1 MSSKQDK
8 FDELEEELKNRK
20 QAILKK
26 LNEVEKRKLN
36 MIQMRNEKI
45 EKGIQKVEENFENIH
60 KNISK
65 LNKAKKE
72 MNKFVLDSQSERIVR
87 AKLKEHSVSLNKL
100 NAQ

>member
-1 MSSKQDK
+1 MITKQDK
-8 FDELEEELKNRK
+8 FDELEEELKSKK

-36 MIQMRNEKI
+36 MIQMRNEKV
-45 EKGIQKVEENFENIH
+45 EKGIQKGEENFEHIH
-60 KNISK
+60 RNLSK
-65 LNKAKKE
+65 LSKEKKE